1 VIAKKRA
8 PTALVLGGVLAAAG
22 GVAVNRV
29 GGSGLQ
35 QAAAFAVA
43 CALLIAAGAAARWG
57 GSSPGPRLRTADA
70 QVRPRQLGNVE
81 LGELGVHWSQVT
93 ADGYGPYVKRDA
105 EPELDKAI
113 SGGQT
118 LVAVSGAV
126 LAGRTRTLAEAAHQH
141 LADSWLAWFDVLP
154 DTQLADLVAE
164 ARQQARGGPLVLWL
178 DNADLALLSQ
188 FSAQLL
194 DELPLGFRIL
204 MTLDQNPG

>member
-1 VIAKKRA
+1 M
-8 PTALVLGGVLAAAG
+8 
-22 GVAVNRV
+22 
-29 GGSGLQ
+29 
-35 QAAAFAVA
+35 
-43 CALLIAAGAAARWG
+43 
-57 GSSPGPRLRTADA
+57 
-70 QVRPRQLGNVE
+70 
-81 LGELGVHWSQVT
+81 T

-105 EPELDKAI
+105 DLQLDKAI

-126 LAGRTRTLAEAAHQH
+126 LAGRTRTLAEAAHRH

-154 DTQLADLVAE
+154 DTQLADRVAE
-164 ARQQARGGPLVLWL
+164 ARRQARGGPVVLWL

-204 MTLDQNPG
+204 MTLDQNLLDSHALPGVAAEVLNAPGCAPGWDCSRMRSGNAWLLRRHTPISPRRIRMSRC